1 MSDEGKSFIV
11 YDDIEA
17 VLDEL
22 DDDQVGAL
30 FRGMVNYH
38 ITGNEPEFD
47 GVLKFVFI
55 PIKQGMDRNAEKYR
69 RKCEKNRANVRKRY
83 EQKDGD
89 DTNVYDRIR
98 TYTNATN
105 NNSNNN
111 NNTNSN
117 SKSNS
122 NNESTPVDVWVL
134 SRSVLSHL
142 NDRAG
147 THYRTDA
154 ADSVR
159 LISELHHKGY
169 TAEQM
174 IAVIDKKAAAW
185 LGDPKVEQYLRPS
198 TLFGPRFEQY
208 LNEPDTARKKAEAEQ
223 KDRERTREK
232 ARSDIG
238 TYEAQLKQLRDQ
250 YEAETEVRRRIDI
263 KGDIAIIEA
272 KLEAAR
278 AVIS

>member
-1 MSDEGKSFIV
+1 MDKGFLV
-11 YDDIEA
+11 FGDIEET
-17 VLDEL
+17 LDEL
-22 DDDQVGAL
+22 TDDQVGVL
-30 FRGMVNYH
+30 FRAMVAYH
-38 ITGNEPEFD
+38 NNGVKPEFD
-47 GVLKFVFI
+47 DLALKYAFI
-55 PIKQGMDRNAEKYR
+55 PIRQQMDRGDEAYR
-69 RKCEKNRANVRKRY
+69 AKCEKNRQNALKRSDR
-83 EQKDGD
+83 ERSLPIAAVAAVASDGRLTKTKTD
-89 DTNVYDRIR
+89 TDTNTD
-98 TYTNATN
+98 TDTKT
-105 NNSNNN
+105 
-111 NNTNSN
+111 
-117 SKSNS
+117 
-122 NNESTPVDVWVL
+122 ESTPVDVWVL

-154 ADSVR
+154 AESVR

-174 IAVIDKKAAAW
+174 IAVIDKKVASW
-185 LGDPKVEQYLRPS
+185 LGNPKVEQYLRPS
-198 TLFGPRFEQY
+198 TLFGPKFEQY
-208 LNEPDTARKKAEAEQ
+208 LNEPDTARKKAEEEQ

-232 ARSDIG
+232 ARSDVG

-263 KGDIAIIEA
+263 KGDIAVLEA

>member
-1 MSDEGKSFIV
+1 MDRGFLV
-11 YDDIEA
+11 FGDIEET
-17 VLDEL
+17 LDEL
-22 DDDQVGAL
+22 TDEQVGTL
-30 FRGMVNYH
+30 FRAMVAYH
-38 ITGNEPEFD
+38 NTGDKPEFSD
-47 GVLKFVFI
+47 VALKYAFI
-55 PIKQGMDRNAEKYR
+55 PIRQQMDRSAEAYR
-69 RKCEKNRANVRKRY
+69 EKCEKNRQNALKRSERERSLTTAATAN
-83 EQKDGD
+83 DGSLTKTKTKTD
-89 DTNVYDRIR
+89 TKTDTDTN
-98 TYTNATN
+98 T
-105 NNSNNN
+105 
-111 NNTNSN
+111 
-117 SKSNS
+117 KS
-122 NNESTPVDVWVL
+122 TGVDVWVL

-174 IAVIDKKAAAW
+174 IDVVDKKVAAW

-198 TLFGPRFEQY
+198 TLFGPKFEQY

-232 ARSDIG
+232 ARSDVG
-238 TYEAQLKQLRDQ
+238 RYEAQLKELRDQ

-263 KGDIAIIEA
+263 KGDIAVLEA